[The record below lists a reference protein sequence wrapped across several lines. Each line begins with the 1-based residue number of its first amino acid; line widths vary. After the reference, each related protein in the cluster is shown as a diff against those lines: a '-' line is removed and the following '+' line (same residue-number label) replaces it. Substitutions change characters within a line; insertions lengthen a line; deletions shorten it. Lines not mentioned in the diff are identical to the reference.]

1 MSEDPPP
8 DRLARLGAEIDAAR
22 RERLRQRP
30 GGSAAPPPGALGLGF
45 RVAVELVSA
54 LVVGLALGWVFDRAF
69 GTRPWGLIV
78 FFFLGSAAGMINVFR
93 VAKGVAGGPRPP
105 AGGGGGSQPG

>member
-1 MSEDPPP
+1 M
-8 DRLARLGAEIDAAR
+8 
-22 RERLRQRP
+22 
-30 GGSAAPPPGALGLGF
+30 
-45 RVAVELVSA
+45 VSA

-93 VAKGVAGGPRPP
+93 VAKGVGAGPPPP
-105 AGGGGGSQPG
+105 AGRDCGSHGG